1 MILISGI
8 YKKQLQNSIKTM
20 EIIKKMCYSKST
32 CEYYWSTRV
41 LKETVA
47 IPIRVTE
54 NGNTAVGDAA

>member
-1 MILISGI
+1 
-8 YKKQLQNSIKTM
+8 M
-20 EIIKKMCYSKST
+20 EIIKKMCYSEFT

-54 NGNTAVGDAA
+54 NGNTAVGDAS

>member
-1 MILISGI
+1 
-8 YKKQLQNSIKTM
+8 M
-20 EIIKKMCYSKST
+20 EIIKKMCYSKFT